1 MKAVVYTK
9 YGSPEVLQIKDVEKP
24 TPKENEVLI
33 KIHATTVAAA
43 DVRMRKADPF
53 LVRIF
58 NGLFNPRK
66 VNVLGLELA
75 GEIVDTGA
83 SVNKFRKGDLILAS
97 PGFKFGAYAEYICMS
112 ENAAIV
118 KMPANLTCEEAAT
131 VPVGGIT
138 ALYFLKE
145 KGKIQN
151 GQNVLIYGASGS
163 VGTYAV
169 QLAKHF
175 GAIVTAVCST
185 SNTELV
191 RSLGVDSVIDYT
203 KQDFVKSGKQYDII
217 FDAVGKISKSDCVYA
232 LKPNGK
238 FVSVKKG
245 DGMRYSQHL
254 SFLTELIEAERLKP
268 VIDTVYPF
276 EEIVAAH
283 TYVDMGHKKGN
294 VVIALTD
301 NRSTIS

>member
-9 YGSPEVLQIKDVEKP
+9 YGSPEVLQFKDVEKP

-58 NGLFNPRK
+58 NGLFNPKK

-75 GEIVDTGA
+75 GEIVETG
-83 SVNKFRKGDLILAS
+83 SDVKKYKKGDKVLAS
-97 PGFKFGAYAEYICMS
+97 PGFKFGGYAEYIAMP
-112 ENAAIV
+112 ENAAIAT
-118 KMPANLTCEEAAT
+118 MPANLTYEEAAT
-131 VPVGGIT
+131 VPVGSIT

-151 GQNVLIYGASGS
+151 GQNVLVYGASGS

-169 QLAKHF
+169 QLAKYF
-175 GAIVTAVCST
+175 GATVTAVCSAA
-185 SNTELV
+185 NADLM
-191 RSLGVDSVIDYT
+191 RSLGVDGVIDYT
-203 KQDFVKSGKQYDII
+203 KEDFTKSGKQYDII
-217 FDAVGKISKSDCVYA
+217 FDAVGKVSKSDCVDA
-232 LKPNGK
+232 LKSKGN

-245 DGMRYSQHL
+245 DGMRYAERL
-254 SFLTELIEAERLKP
+254 SFLTELIVAGRLNP
-268 VIDTVYPF
+268 VIDTIYPF

-283 TYVDMGHKKGN
+283 TYVEKGHKRGN
-294 VVIALTD
+294 VVIAIT
-301 NRSTIS
+301 NNISRIS